1 MTDLNETIRL
11 SEVIIHKGRYAYLK
25 TDKQVLGDYFLITKD
40 ADEVTIISKENN
52 INTVDFFEE
61 TKWFTMLEIRPHK
74 PFLTVGFIA
83 AITKSIADRGLNVLV
98 VSTYSKD
105 YVLINEE
112 YKNQAIEALRDL
124 GFNC

>member
-1 MTDLNETIRL
+1 MRIKRKYYC
-11 SEVIIHKGRYAYLK
+11 SY
-25 TDKQVLGDYFLITKD
+25 KQVLGDYFLIAKD

-61 TKWFTMLEIRPHK
+61 TKWFTMLEIRPYK

-105 YVLINEE
+105 YILLN
-112 YKNQAIEALRDL
+112 YHSLNAMDS
-124 GFNC
+124 